1 MPKLL
6 TTIPH
11 LLGEEEAIRRL
22 RDGFNNIK
30 ETCRDQVQDLQ
41 ESWNG
46 NTLTFRFSGF
56 GFRIKGTVVAESRE
70 VKVAAVLPFA
80 AMMFKG
86 MIERQVQDHVS
97 KLLA

>member
-11 LLGEEEAIRRL
+11 SLGEEEATRRL
-22 RDGFNNIK
+22 RDGFRDIK
-30 ETCRDQVQDLQ
+30 ASSRDQVTDL
-41 ESWNG
+41 EEVWEG
-46 NTLTFRFSGF
+46 NTLAFSFNGF
-56 GFRIKGTVVAESRE
+56 GFPIKGTVVAEPRE

-86 MIERQVQDHVS
+86 MIERQVRERLS